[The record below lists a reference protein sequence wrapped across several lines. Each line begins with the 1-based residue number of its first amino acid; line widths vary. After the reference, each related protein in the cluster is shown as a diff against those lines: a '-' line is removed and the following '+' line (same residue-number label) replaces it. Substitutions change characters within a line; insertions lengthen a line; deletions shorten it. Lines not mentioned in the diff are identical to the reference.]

1 MPNNFRART
10 KTTNTLIYTFLS
22 LFISVSG
29 CKSVI
34 DRQDVRPRVLRDVP
48 ARVLAYRLE
57 PDVDSPR
64 QQVEDPGEKL
74 EAIQKDF
81 SSRRTNDALIRTVK
95 SPDGNRVLALY
106 GTDEEPTS
114 AFRIDL
120 YSSDG
125 QFLRNLSPPTLS
137 CVFPETVAWSPDNNL
152 VTFIAHK
159 RAMPSP
165 SPTPPVVIEE
175 PSASPQPSASIAPT
189 FAPVAAFQTEQI
201 YVCNRDGYDLKPIT
215 SREGLI
221 YFAFAWAPDSHALV
235 ALACK
240 EAEWDARE
248 RQSKL
253 PVGRPRLLTPDGQ
266 ERLLDD
272 GLAEA
277 LPVWSPDAS
286 KVATAFET
294 DVAIYDAATDKP
306 TQARLPMRDQLIAAS
321 VVYEQ
326 KVAAKKAQ
334 QGNRESNNAAAAPS
348 PSPVAQVAS
357 QGVPA
362 SFNPIVR
369 LEWVAPERLYFQ
381 TAYILVLP
389 NETIS
394 TFPRWHLL
402 QLSAQAAVLK

>member
-1 MPNNFRART
+1 MPKNFRAHA
-10 KTTNTLIYTFLS
+10 KTTNTLILTFLS
-22 LFISVSG
+22 LLITAWG

-48 ARVLAYRLE
+48 ARVLAYRLQA
-57 PDVDSPR
+57 DVDSPR
-64 QQVEDPGEKL
+64 QQIDDPGEKL

-81 SSRRTNDALIRTVK
+81 STRRTNDALIRTVK

-106 GTDEEPTS
+106 GTDDEPTS

-120 YSSDG
+120 YNSDG

-137 CVFPETVAWSPDNNL
+137 CVFPETVAWSPDNNT

-159 RAMPSP
+159 HATPNP
-165 SPTPPVVIEE
+165 SPTPPVIIEE
-175 PSASPQPSASIAPT
+175 PTGSPQPSATVAPA

-201 YVCNRDGYDLKPIT
+201 YICNRDGYDLKPLT
-215 SREGLI
+215 SRDGLI

-240 EAEWDARE
+240 ESEWDARE
-248 RQSKL
+248 KQSKL
-253 PVGRPRLLTPDGQ
+253 PVGRPRLITADGQ

-272 GLAEA
+272 ELAEA
-277 LPVWSPDAS
+277 VPVWSPDAS
-286 KVATAFET
+286 KVATAFGT

-306 TQARLPMRDQLIAAS
+306 TQARLPLRDQLIAAS
-321 VVYEQ
+321 VVHEQ
-326 KVAAKKAQ
+326 KLSAKKAQ
-334 QGNRESNNAAAAPS
+334 QGNKSNGSAAPATT
-348 PSPVAQVAS
+348 PSPVAQATS
-357 QGVPA
+357 QGVPS

-369 LEWVAPERLYFQ
+369 LEWAAPERLYFQ
-381 TAYILVLP
+381 TAYILLMP
-389 NETIS
+389 TETIT

>member
-1 MPNNFRART
+1 MPKNFRART

-22 LFISVSG
+22 LSISVWG

-64 QQVEDPGEKL
+64 QQFEDPGEKL

-152 VTFIAHK
+152 ITFIAHK
-159 RAMPSP
+159 RATPSP
-165 SPTPPVVIEE
+165 SPTPPVIIEE
-175 PSASPQPSASIAPT
+175 PSASPQPSPSAAPI
-189 FAPVAAFQTEQI
+189 FATVAAFQTEQI
-201 YVCNRDGYDLKPIT
+201 YVCNRDGYDLKPLT

-277 LPVWSPDAS
+277 LPVWSPDSS

-306 TQARLPMRDQLIAAS
+306 TQARLPLRDQLIAAS
-321 VVYEQ
+321 VAYEQ
-326 KVAAKKAQ
+326 KVGAKKAQ
-334 QGNRESNNAAAAPS
+334 QADKGNGGAAATP
-348 PSPVAQVAS
+348 PPVSQPAS
-357 QGVPA
+357 QSVPA
-362 SFNPIVR
+362 SFNPVVR
-369 LEWVAPERLYFQ
+369 LEWSSPERLYFQ
-381 TAYILVLP
+381 TAYVLVLP
-389 NETIS
+389 NETIT

>member
-1 MPNNFRART
+1 M
-10 KTTNTLIYTFLS
+10 IE
-22 LFISVSG
+22 
-29 CKSVI
+29 
-34 DRQDVRPRVLRDVP
+34 RQDVRPRVLRDVP

-57 PDVDSPR
+57 ADIDSPR
-64 QQVEDPGEKL
+64 QQIEDPGEKH

-81 SSRRTNDALIRTVK
+81 STRRTNDALIRTVT
-95 SPDGNRVLALY
+95 SPDGHRVVALY

-114 AFRIDL
+114 VFRIDL

-137 CVFPETVAWSPDNNL
+137 CVFPETVAWSPDNNML
-152 VTFIAHK
+152 TFIAHK
-159 RAMPSP
+159 RATPSP
-165 SPTPPVVIEE
+165 SPTPPPSIIEE
-175 PSASPQPSASIAPT
+175 PSASPQSSPTVAPS

-201 YVCNRDGYDLKPIT
+201 YICNRDGYDLRPLT
-215 SREGLI
+215 TREGLI
-221 YFAFAWAPDSHALV
+221 YFAFSWAPDSHALV

-240 EAEWDARE
+240 ESEWNARE

-253 PVGRPRLLTPDGQ
+253 PAGRPRLITVDSQ

-277 LPVWSPDAS
+277 VPVWSPDAS
-286 KVATAFET
+286 KVATAFDT

-306 TQARLPMRDQLIAAS
+306 TQARLPLRDQLIAAS

-334 QGNRESNNAAAAPS
+334 QANKGNGSTGPAGS
-348 PSPVAQVAS
+348 PSPVAQTAP

-369 LEWVAPERLYFQ
+369 LEWPSPERLYFQ
-381 TAYILVLP
+381 TAYVLLTP
-389 NETIS
+389 NESIT

>member
-1 MPNNFRART
+1 
-10 KTTNTLIYTFLS
+10 
-22 LFISVSG
+22 
-29 CKSVI
+29 
-34 DRQDVRPRVLRDVP
+34 
-48 ARVLAYRLE
+48 
-57 PDVDSPR
+57 
-64 QQVEDPGEKL
+64 
-74 EAIQKDF
+74 
-81 SSRRTNDALIRTVK
+81 
-95 SPDGNRVLALY
+95 
-106 GTDEEPTS
+106 
-114 AFRIDL
+114 
-120 YSSDG
+120 
-125 QFLRNLSPPTLS
+125 
-137 CVFPETVAWSPDNNL
+137 
-152 VTFIAHK
+152 
-159 RAMPSP
+159 
-165 SPTPPVVIEE
+165 
-175 PSASPQPSASIAPT
+175 
-189 FAPVAAFQTEQI
+189 
-201 YVCNRDGYDLKPIT
+201 
-215 SREGLI
+215 LI

>member
-175 PSASPQPSASIAPT
+175 PSASPQPSATIAPT

-334 QGNRESNNAAAAPS
+334 QGSKESKESSSVAPTS
-348 PSPVAQVAS
+348 PSPRARA
-357 QGVPA
+357 
-362 SFNPIVR
+362 
-369 LEWVAPERLYFQ
+369 
-381 TAYILVLP
+381 TA
-389 NETIS
+389 
-394 TFPRWHLL
+394 W
-402 QLSAQAAVLK
+402 

>member
-1 MPNNFRART
+1 
-10 KTTNTLIYTFLS
+10 
-22 LFISVSG
+22 
-29 CKSVI
+29 
-34 DRQDVRPRVLRDVP
+34 
-48 ARVLAYRLE
+48 
-57 PDVDSPR
+57 
-64 QQVEDPGEKL
+64 
-74 EAIQKDF
+74 
-81 SSRRTNDALIRTVK
+81 
-95 SPDGNRVLALY
+95 
-106 GTDEEPTS
+106 
-114 AFRIDL
+114 
-120 YSSDG
+120 
-125 QFLRNLSPPTLS
+125 
-137 CVFPETVAWSPDNNL
+137 
-152 VTFIAHK
+152 
-159 RAMPSP
+159 
-165 SPTPPVVIEE
+165 
-175 PSASPQPSASIAPT
+175 
-189 FAPVAAFQTEQI
+189 VAAFQTEQI
-201 YVCNRDGYDLKPIT
+201 YVSNRDGYDLKPIT

-248 RQSKL
+248 RQRKL
-253 PVGRPRLLTPDGQ
+253 PVGRPRLLTVDGQ

-306 TQARLPMRDQLIAAS
+306 TQARLPLRDQLIAAS
-321 VVYEQ
+321 IVYEQ

-334 QGNRESNNAAAAPS
+334 QGSKESNAAPAAT
-348 PSPVAQVAS
+348 PSPVAQVSS
-357 QGVPA
+357 QGIPA

-369 LEWVAPERLYFQ
+369 LEWASPERLYFQ

>member
-1 MPNNFRART
+1 M
-10 KTTNTLIYTFLS
+10 
-22 LFISVSG
+22 SVWG

-34 DRQDVRPRVLRDVP
+34 QRQDVRPRILRDVP

-57 PDVDSPR
+57 ADVDAPR
-64 QQVEDPGEKL
+64 QQLDDPGEKL
-74 EAIQKDF
+74 QIIQKDF
-81 SSRRTNDALIRTVK
+81 STRRTDDALIRTVK

-106 GTDEEPTS
+106 GTDDEPTS

-152 VTFIAHK
+152 ITFIAHK
-159 RAMPSP
+159 RAMASP
-165 SPTPPVVIEE
+165 SPTPPVVSEE
-175 PSASPQPSASIAPT
+175 PSASPQPSPTVAPA
-189 FAPVAAFQTEQI
+189 FATVAAFQTEQI
-201 YVCNRDGYDLKPIT
+201 YVSNRDGYDLKPLT
-215 SREGLI
+215 AREGLI
-221 YFAFAWAPDSHALV
+221 YFAFVWAPDAHALV

-240 EAEWDARE
+240 ESEWETRE

-253 PVGRPRLLTPDGQ
+253 PVGRPRLLTVDGQ

-277 LPVWSPDAS
+277 LPVWSPDSS
-286 KVATAFET
+286 KVATAFDT

-306 TQARLPMRDQLIAAS
+306 TQARLPLRDQLIAAS

-326 KVAAKKAQ
+326 KAAAKKAQ
-334 QGNRESNNAAAAPS
+334 QGNKGNSGAAPTASNS
-348 PSPVAQVAS
+348 PAS
-357 QGVPA
+357 QSTSQGIPA

-369 LEWVAPERLYFQ
+369 LEWSAPERLYFQ
-381 TAYILVLP
+381 TAYILMLP
-389 NETIS
+389 NEPLI

>member
-1 MPNNFRART
+1 MPINFRAHT
-10 KTTNTLIYTFLS
+10 KTTSILLYTFLS
-22 LFISVSG
+22 LLMSVWG

-34 DRQDVRPRVLRDVP
+34 QRQDVRPRVLRDVP
-48 ARVLAYRLE
+48 ARVLAYRLDA
-57 PDVDSPR
+57 DVDAPR
-64 QQVEDPGEKL
+64 QQIDDPGEKL
-74 EAIQKDF
+74 QAIQKDF
-81 SSRRTNDALIRTVK
+81 STRRTDDALIRTVK

-152 VTFIAHK
+152 VTFIAHR
-159 RAMPSP
+159 RATASP
-165 SPTPPVVIEE
+165 SPTPPVVIDE
-175 PSASPQPSASIAPT
+175 PSGSPQPSPTVAPA
-189 FAPVAAFQTEQI
+189 FAAVAAFQTEQI
-201 YVCNRDGYDLKPIT
+201 YVCNRDGYDLKPLT
-215 SREGLI
+215 AREGLI
-221 YFAFAWAPDSHALV
+221 YFAFAWAPDAHALV

-240 EAEWDARE
+240 ESEWEARE

-253 PVGRPRLLTPDGQ
+253 PVGRPRLLTADGQ

-277 LPVWSPDAS
+277 LPVWSPDSS
-286 KVATAFET
+286 KVATAFDT

-306 TQARLPMRDQLIAAS
+306 TQARLPLRDQLIAAS

-326 KVAAKKAQ
+326 KAGAKKAQ
-334 QGNRESNNAAAAPS
+334 QGNKGNSGA
-348 PSPVAQVAS
+348 SPVASTSPAPQSSS

-369 LEWVAPERLYFQ
+369 LEWPSPERLYFQ
-381 TAYILVLP
+381 TAYILMLP
-389 NETIS
+389 SEPLI
-394 TFPRWHLL
+394 TFPRWHVL

>member
-1 MPNNFRART
+1 M
-10 KTTNTLIYTFLS
+10 IQ
-22 LFISVSG
+22 
-29 CKSVI
+29 
-34 DRQDVRPRVLRDVP
+34 RQDVRPRVLRDVP
-48 ARVLAYRLE
+48 ARVLAFRLE
-57 PDVDSPR
+57 PDVEMPR
-64 QQVEDPGEKL
+64 QQVDDPGEKL
-74 EAIQKDF
+74 EVIQKDF
-81 SSRRTNDALIRTVK
+81 STRRTDDALIRTVK

-159 RAMPSP
+159 RATPSP
-165 SPTPPVVIEE
+165 SPTPPVITEE
-175 PSASPQPSASIAPT
+175 PPGSAQPSPTTAPA
-189 FAPVAAFQTEQI
+189 FAAVAAFQTEQI
-201 YVCNRDGYDLKPIT
+201 YVCNRDGYDLKPLT

-221 YFAFAWAPDSHALV
+221 YFAFAWAPDSHAMV

-240 EAEWDARE
+240 ESEWDARE
-248 RQSKL
+248 RQQKL
-253 PVGRPRLLTPDGQ
+253 PAGRPRLLMPDGQ

-272 GLAEA
+272 GLAQA
-277 LPVWSPDAS
+277 IPVWSPDSS
-286 KVATAFET
+286 KVATAFDT

-306 TQARLPMRDQLIAAS
+306 TQARMALRDQLIAAS

-326 KVAAKKAQ
+326 KVAASKAQ
-334 QGNRESNNAAAAPS
+334 QTNKGNSSATPASTS
-348 PSPVAQVAS
+348 PSPQTS
-357 QGVPA
+357 SHGVPA

-369 LEWVAPERLYFQ
+369 LEWSAPERLYFQ

-389 NETIS
+389 NEPLI
-394 TFPRWHLL
+394 TFPRWHVL

>member
-1 MPNNFRART
+1 MPINFRAHT
-10 KTTNTLIYTFLS
+10 KTTTILFYTSLS
-22 LFISVSG
+22 LLISVWG

-34 DRQDVRPRVLRDVP
+34 ERQDVRPRVLRDVP
-48 ARVLAYRLE
+48 ARVLAYRLDA
-57 PDVDSPR
+57 DVDAPR
-64 QQVEDPGEKL
+64 QQIDDPGEKL
-74 EAIQKDF
+74 DVIQKDF
-81 SSRRTNDALIRTVK
+81 STRRTDDALIRTVK

-125 QFLRNLSPPTLS
+125 QFLRNLSPPSLS

-159 RAMPSP
+159 RATPSP
-165 SPTPPVVIEE
+165 SPTPPVVSEE
-175 PSASPQPSASIAPT
+175 PSGSPQPSPSIAPT
-189 FAPVAAFQTEQI
+189 FAAVPAFQTEQI
-201 YVCNRDGYDLKPIT
+201 YVSNRDGYDLKPLT
-215 SREGLI
+215 AREGLI
-221 YFAFAWAPDSHALV
+221 FFAFAWAPDAHALV

-240 EAEWDARE
+240 EAEWEARE
-248 RQSKL
+248 RQSKM

-277 LPVWSPDAS
+277 LPVWSPDSS

-306 TQARLPMRDQLIAAS
+306 TQARLPLRDQLIAAS

-326 KVAAKKAQ
+326 KVGARKAQ
-334 QGNRESNNAAAAPS
+334 QGNKGNANATPAVS
-348 PSPVAQVAS
+348 PSPAS
-357 QGVPA
+357 QSSSQGIPA

-369 LEWVAPERLYFQ
+369 LEWAAPERLYFQ
-381 TAYILVLP
+381 TAYILMLP
-389 NETIS
+389 SEPLI